1 MKKDQI
7 VFIVSNPTIL
17 HAFLKKSTLNPS
29 GPGAFY
35 PYERKGTSEFH
46 HRLKRDML

>member
-7 VFIVSNPTIL
+7 VFIVSKPTIL